1 MYMRY
6 HLETHQP
13 KSHNKHP
20 DLKLNV
26 HHSHIPS
33 LPLLL
38 PQQLSPV
45 KEKSPQ
51 LSKMGEQIL
60 KQWGFYP
67 DSNHTTKKE
76 MHTEHTKSEKKY
88 KDKFDDLLYNLH
100 TQRPKCQK
108 NHDLQNDFSLKKSVH
123 FNSVVTVKDIDGQ
136 VSQKEIKLF
145 SRNKRRQRTKL
156 ENLTVFS

>member
-6 HLETHQP
+6 HYEP
-13 KSHNKHP
+13 KSHIKNS
-20 DLKLNV
+20 DCKLNV
-26 HHSHIPS
+26 HHSHTTS

-60 KQWGFYP
+60 KQWGFFP
-67 DSNHTTKKE
+67 DISRTSRKE
-76 MHTEHTKSEKKY
+76 IHTEHIKTEKKS
-88 KDKFDDLLYNLH
+88 KDKFDDLLYNLN
-100 TQRPKCQK
+100 TERANYQK
-108 NHDLQNDFSLKKSVH
+108 NDYFQNDFNLKKSVH
-123 FNSVVTVKDIDGQ
+123 FNNVVTVKDIDGQ

-145 SRNKRRQRTKL
+145 SRNKRRQRIKL
-156 ENLTVFS
+156 ENLTAIS

>member
-6 HLETHQP
+6 HLETYEP
-13 KSHNKHP
+13 KSHQKHS

-26 HHSHIPS
+26 HHSHTSS

-38 PQQLSPV
+38 PQQLSPM

-60 KQWGFYP
+60 KQWGFFP
-67 DSNHTTKKE
+67 DIALTTRKE
-76 MHTEHTKSEKKY
+76 IYTEHTKQEKKY
-88 KDKFDDLLYNLH
+88 QDKFDDLLYNLN

-108 NHDLQNDFSLKKSVH
+108 NHDFNNDFNLKKSVH
-123 FNSVVTVKDIDGQ
+123 FNNVVTVKDMDGQ